1 MKERK
6 FKTKTLTVCAML
18 SAISVVILYLGSL
31 IDVLDASMAV
41 IASLACVIAVIEF
54 GKAAPWMIYSV
65 TSVLSVLLLAN
76 KSPAVMYAGFFGF
89 YPILK
94 EIFEKRNKVIA
105 WVLKEITFNVAL
117 VVCFLIIRF
126 VIFFDIPPIPIA
138 MYVIG
143 AVLIEVIFVLYDIAL
158 TRLISVYIFKIRKRL
173 KLK

>member
-1 MKERK
+1 
-6 FKTKTLTVCAML
+6 ML
-18 SAISVVILYLGSL
+18 SALSVVILYLGSL

-54 GKAAPWMIYSV
+54 GKAAPWLIYSV
-65 TSVLSVLLLAN
+65 TSVLSLLLLGN
-76 KSPAVMYAGFFGF
+76 KSGAVMYAAFFGF

-94 EIFEKRNKVIA
+94 EVFEKRSKIVSWI
-105 WVLKEITFNVAL
+105 LKEVTFNIAL

-126 VIFFDIPPIPIA
+126 GIFVGIPPIPIA
-138 MYVIG
+138 MYIIG
-143 AVLIEVIFVLYDIAL
+143 AVLLEAVFVLYDIAL